1 MNRSHQTGMVRSPR
15 EKRLDTLSTHTILLI
30 MALVFL
36 FPVFY
41 TLMTSF
47 KSKGDVLTTPP
58 SILPRNFSLEGY
70 DTVINGS
77 DMLTHYLPNTVIN
90 SFFSSLLVVPLA
102 ALSAYTFSRY
112 RFRGSRTLEL
122 TILGLM
128 MIPRLT
134 NLLPLYRMASDLGQ
148 LSTHQLMVAVYTAGG
163 LPFSIWLIRAFFD
176 AIPIEMEEAAL
187 IDGCTTFGALWRI
200 VVPLAL
206 PGLFAAFLL
215 NFIDTWNEFLFAVV
229 LAIGNKTATVG
240 LYDFQ
245 SSFEVAY
252 HVWAA
257 AAIIIMIPVL
267 ALFLAMRNVF
277 FRAMLDGAL
286 KG

>member
-1 MNRSHQTGMVRSPR
+1 MVRSPR
-15 EKRLDTLSTHTILLI
+15 EKRLDTLTTHTTLLI
-30 MALVFL
+30 IGLVFI

-47 KSKGDVLTTPP
+47 KSKGEVLTKPP
-58 SILPRNFSLEGY
+58 TIMPSTFSLEGY
-70 DTVINGS
+70 ETVINESG
-77 DMLTHYLPNTVIN
+77 MVRTYLPNTFIN
-90 SFFSSLLVVPLA
+90 SFFSSIIVVPLA
-102 ALSAYTFSRY
+102 GLAAYTFSRY
-112 RFRGSRTLEL
+112 RFRGSRTLE
-122 TILGLM
+122 ILILSLM

-134 NLLPLYRMASDLGQ
+134 NLLPLYQMASDADL
-148 LSTHQLMVAVYTAGG
+148 LNTHTLMVAVYTAGG
-163 LPFSIWLIRAFFD
+163 LPFSIWIVKAFFD
-176 AIPIEMEEAAL
+176 AIPVEMEEAAL
-187 IDGCTTFGALWRI
+187 IDGCTPFGALWRI

-215 NFIDTWNEFLFAVV
+215 NFVDTWNEFLFAVV

-245 SSFEVAY
+245 SSFETAY

-267 ALFLAMRNVF
+267 AVFLALRNVF

-286 KG
+286 RG

>member
-1 MNRSHQTGMVRSPR
+1 MNHSHQSGMVRSPR
-15 EKRLDTLSTHTILLI
+15 ERRLDTLSTHTILLI

-77 DMLTHYLPNTVIN
+77 DMLTYYLPNTVIN

>member
-1 MNRSHQTGMVRSPR
+1 MVRGKAER
-15 EKRLDTLSTHTILLI
+15 RLDTLSTHTILLI
-30 MALVFL
+30 MTLVFI
-36 FPVFY
+36 FPVIY
-41 TLMTSF
+41 TLTTSF
-47 KSKGDVLTTPP
+47 KSKGDVLTKPP
-58 SILPRNFSLEGY
+58 SILPHAWSLEGY

-77 DMLTHYLPNTVIN
+77 DMLTHYLPNTFIN
-90 SFFSSLLVVPLA
+90 SFCSALLVVPLA
-102 ALSAYTFSRY
+102 ALAAYTFSRY

-122 TILGLM
+122 SILGLM
-128 MIPRLT
+128 MIPHLT
-134 NLLPLYRMASDLGQ
+134 NLLPLYRMASDTGL
-148 LSTHQLMVAVYTAGG
+148 LNTHEAMVAVYMAGG

-176 AIPIEMEEAAL
+176 AIPAEMEEAAL
-187 IDGCTTFGALWRI
+187 IDGCTPFGALWR
-200 VVPLAL
+200 VVMPLAL

-215 NFIDTWNEFLFAVV
+215 NFVDTWNEFLFAVV
-229 LAIGNKTATVG
+229 LSIGSKTATVG

-267 ALFLAMRNVF
+267 ALFLATRHIF

>member
-1 MNRSHQTGMVRSPR
+1 MVRSPR
-15 EKRLDTLSTHTILLI
+15 EKRLDTLTTHTILLI
-30 MALVFL
+30 IGLVFI

-47 KSKGDVLTTPP
+47 KSKGEVLTKPP
-58 SILPRNFSLEGY
+58 TIMPSTFSLEGY
-70 DTVINGS
+70 ETVINESG
-77 DMLTHYLPNTVIN
+77 MVRTYLPNTFIN
-90 SFFSSLLVVPLA
+90 SFFSSILVVPLA
-102 ALSAYTFSRY
+102 GLAAYTFSRY
-112 RFRGSRTLEL
+112 RFRGSRTLE
-122 TILGLM
+122 ILILSLM

-134 NLLPLYRMASDLGQ
+134 NLLPLYQMASDADL
-148 LSTHQLMVAVYTAGG
+148 LNTHTLMVAVYTAGG
-163 LPFSIWLIRAFFD
+163 LPFSIWIVKAFFD
-176 AIPIEMEEAAL
+176 AIPVEMEEAAL
-187 IDGCTTFGALWRI
+187 IDGCTPFGALWRI

-215 NFIDTWNEFLFAVV
+215 NFVDTWNEFLFAVV
-229 LAIGNKTATVG
+229 LAISNKTATVG

-245 SSFEVAY
+245 SSFETAY

-267 ALFLAMRNVF
+267 AVFLALRNVF

-286 KG
+286 RG

>member
-1 MNRSHQTGMVRSPR
+1 MVRNPR
-15 EKRLDTLSTHTILLI
+15 EKWLDALSTHTILLI
-30 MALVFL
+30 LALVFL

-41 TLMTSF
+41 TLMTSLR
-47 KSKGDVLTTPP
+47 SKGDVLTIPP
-58 SILPRNFSLEGY
+58 SILPRTFSLEAY
-70 DTVINGS
+70 DTVLHGS
-77 DMLTHYLPNTVIN
+77 DMVTHYLPNTFIN
-90 SFFSSLLVVPLA
+90 SFFSSMLVVPLA

-112 RFRGSRTLEL
+112 RFRGSRTLEIA
-122 TILGLM
+122 ILALM

-134 NLLPLYRMASDLGQ
+134 SLLPLYRMASEWGQ
-148 LSTHQLMVAVYTAGG
+148 LNTHQFMVAVYTAGG
-163 LPFSIWLIRAFFD
+163 LPFSIWLVRAFFD
-176 AIPIEMEEAAL
+176 SIPPEIEEAAL
-187 IDGCTTFGALWRI
+187 IDGCSAFGALRRI
-200 VVPLAL
+200 VMPLAL

-215 NFIDTWNEFLFAVV
+215 NFVDTWNEFLFAVV
-229 LAIGNKTATVG
+229 LSIGNKTATVG

-267 ALFLAMRNVF
+267 ALFLALRNVF
-277 FRAMLDGAL
+277 FRAMLDGVL

>member
-1 MNRSHQTGMVRSPR
+1 MVRSPR
-15 EKRLDTLSTHTILLI
+15 EKRLDALSTHTILLI
-30 MALVFL
+30 LALVFL

-41 TLMTSF
+41 TLMTSLR
-47 KSKGDVLTTPP
+47 SKGDVLTIPP
-58 SILPRNFSLEGY
+58 SILPRTFSLEAY
-70 DTVINGS
+70 DTVLHGS
-77 DMLTHYLPNTVIN
+77 DMVTHYLPNTFIN
-90 SFFSSLLVVPLA
+90 SFFSSMLVVPLA

-112 RFRGSRTLEL
+112 RFRGSRTLEIA
-122 TILGLM
+122 ILALM

-134 NLLPLYRMASDLGQ
+134 SLLPLYRMASEWGQ
-148 LSTHQLMVAVYTAGG
+148 LNTHQFMVAVYTAGG
-163 LPFSIWLIRAFFD
+163 LPFSIWLVRAFFD
-176 AIPIEMEEAAL
+176 SIPPEIEEAAL
-187 IDGCTTFGALWRI
+187 IDGCSAFGALRRI
-200 VVPLAL
+200 VMPLAL

-215 NFIDTWNEFLFAVV
+215 NFVDTWNEFLFAVV
-229 LAIGNKTATVG
+229 LSIGNKTATVG

-267 ALFLAMRNVF
+267 ALFLALRNVF
-277 FRAMLDGAL
+277 FRAMLDGVL

>member
-1 MNRSHQTGMVRSPR
+1 MVRSTR
-15 EKRLDTLSTHTILLI
+15 EKRLDTLTTHTTLLI
-30 MALVFL
+30 IGLVFI

-47 KSKGDVLTTPP
+47 KSKGEVLTKPP
-58 SILPRNFSLEGY
+58 TIMPTTFSLEGY
-70 DTVINGS
+70 ETVINES
-77 DMLTHYLPNTVIN
+77 SMVRTYLPNTFIN
-90 SFFSSLLVVPLA
+90 SFFSSVLVVPLA
-102 ALSAYTFSRY
+102 GLAAYTFSRY
-112 RFRGSRTLEL
+112 RFRGSRTLE
-122 TILGLM
+122 ILILSFM

-134 NLLPLYRMASDLGQ
+134 NLLPLYQMASYADL
-148 LSTHQLMVAVYTAGG
+148 LNTHTLMVAVYTAGG
-163 LPFSIWLIRAFFD
+163 LPFSIWIVKAFFD
-176 AIPIEMEEAAL
+176 AIPVEMEEAAL
-187 IDGCTTFGALWRI
+187 IDGCTPFGALWRI

-215 NFIDTWNEFLFAVV
+215 NFVDTWNEFLFAVV
-229 LAIGNKTATVG
+229 LAISNKTATVG

-245 SSFEVAY
+245 SSFETAY

-267 ALFLAMRNVF
+267 AMFLALRNVF

>member
-1 MNRSHQTGMVRSPR
+1 MVKSKA
-15 EKRLDTLSTHTILLI
+15 EKRLDTLSTHAILLI
-30 MALVFL
+30 LALVFI

-47 KSKGDVLTTPP
+47 KTKGDVLTTPP
-58 SILPRNFSLEGY
+58 TILPRMFSLEGY
-70 DTVINGS
+70 DTVIFGS
-77 DMLTHYLPNTVIN
+77 DMVTHYLPNTFIN

-102 ALSAYTFSRY
+102 GLAAYTFSRY

-122 TILGLM
+122 LILGLM

-134 NLLPLYRMASDLGQ
+134 NLLPLYRMGSDTDL
-148 LSTHQLMVAVYTAGG
+148 LNTHEFMVAVYTAGA
-163 LPFSIWLIRAFFD
+163 LPFSIWIIRAFFD
-176 AIPIEMEEAAL
+176 AIPSEMEEAAL
-187 IDGCTTFGALWRI
+187 IDGCTPFGALWRI

-215 NFIDTWNEFLFAVV
+215 NFVDTWNEFLFSVV
-229 LAIGNKTATVG
+229 LAIVSKKATVG

-257 AAIIIMIPVL
+257 AAIIIMLPAL
-267 ALFLAMRNVF
+267 AVFLAMRNVF

>member
-1 MNRSHQTGMVRSPR
+1 MNGMVRSPR

-30 MALVFL
+30 IALVFI

-41 TLMTSF
+41 TLTTSF

-58 SILPRNFSLEGY
+58 SILPRSFSLEGY

-77 DMLTHYLPNTVIN
+77 DMVTHYLPNTFIN

-102 ALSAYTFSRY
+102 GLAAYTFSRY

-122 TILGLM
+122 LILGLM

-134 NLLPLYRMASDLGQ
+134 NLLPLYRMASDVGA
-148 LSTHQLMVAVYTAGG
+148 LSTHELMVAVYTAGG

-176 AIPIEMEEAAL
+176 AIPTEMEEAAL
-187 IDGCTTFGALWRI
+187 IDGCTPFGALWRI

-215 NFIDTWNEFLFAVV
+215 NFVDTWNEFLFAVV
-229 LAIGNKTATVG
+229 LAIGNKTSTVG